1 MKNIFTFSLLV
12 LFSLSSFAQEWKTNF
27 EEAKKE
33 ATNNN
38 KNILLVFQGSD
49 WCGPCIKLDKE
60 VWSTLEFQNLS
71 KNHFVMLK
79 ADFPRK
85 KANKLSESLTIQ
97 NRKLA
102 EKYNKEGFFPLV
114 VVLSKEGNVLGK
126 MGYEKTNSTAYFKK
140 LTDFEK

>member
-126 MGYEKTNSTAYFKK
+126 MGYEKTNPTAYFKK

>member
-12 LFSLSSFAQEWKTNF
+12 LFSLSSFAQDWKTNF

-126 MGYEKTNSTAYFKK
+126 MGYEKTNPTAYFKK

>member
-12 LFSLSSFAQEWKTNF
+12 LFSLSIFAQEWKTNF

-126 MGYEKTNSTAYFKK
+126 MGYEKTNPTAYFKK